1 MTFIINKY
9 IYVYISN
16 LNLNNIIYNI
26 TQVNMAERNNNEN
39 RENKNKDYI
48 YKVERVCGNGS
59 FGIVFQGKII
69 HTGEIIAIKKVYQ
82 DKKYKN
88 REYTITKEL
97 SHPNIIKL
105 IHAFYTTGEKTDEIY
120 LNIVMNYVSDNL
132 NRLINNYKSNKETFP
147 VFLIKL
153 YTFQV
158 ARALN
163 YIHSKHIAHRDIKPQ
178 NILIDPS
185 TNRVYL
191 CDFGSAKILREDGKN
206 VAYICSRYYRAPE
219 LILLDDDSK
228 YQYTESIDIWSF
240 GCVIA
245 EMILRKPFL
254 EGSSATAQLTKI
266 VEVFGGPKPEDLK
279 DIVTKNDIFEKTRRT
294 KPQSLSKIFNGM
306 PNALID
312 LLSRI
317 FVYNPNKRLTA
328 MEIMAHSFFDELR
341 NVETSQSGKYIV
353 PNLFDFSKK
362 EIEMSKQKE
371 LFKKIIPEW
380 ADGYKNIPKH

>member
-1 MTFIINKY
+1 
-9 IYVYISN
+9 
-16 LNLNNIIYNI
+16 
-26 TQVNMAERNNNEN
+26 MADIVHGKEKHD
-39 RENKNKDYI
+39 NKNKDYL

-88 REYTITKEL
+88 REYTITKDL

-147 VFLIKL
+147 IFLIKL

-245 EMILRKPFL
+245 EMILRRPFL

-294 KPQSLSKIFNGM
+294 KAQPLNKVFNGM
-306 PNALID
+306 PNGLID
-312 LLSRI
+312 LLSKI
-317 FVYNPNKRLTA
+317 FVYNPHKRLTA
-328 MEIMAHSFFDELR
+328 MEIMAHPFFDELR
-341 NVETSQSGKYIV
+341 NIETSQSGKYIV